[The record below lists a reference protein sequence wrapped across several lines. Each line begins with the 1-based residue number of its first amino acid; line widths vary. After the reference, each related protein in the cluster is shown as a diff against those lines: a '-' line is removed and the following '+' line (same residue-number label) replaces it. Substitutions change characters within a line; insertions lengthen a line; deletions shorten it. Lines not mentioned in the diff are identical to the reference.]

1 MFILLKMLLREKLN
15 KLLIEVNDNI
25 SKGNSSW
32 LSSIKL
38 KLENIIKDYP
48 DEGIAYFLL
57 GKILNY
63 FNDYY
68 NAYKNV
74 NNGIDKGYLE
84 GDYLR
89 KELLEKIIKFK
100 NIDNSCLEQELYK
113 TIQIFSKEQS
123 LYKVS
128 FKKEDLQRIE
138 SFYERI
144 KKFSNDISNY
154 QQKDKFLKPCK
165 LLLDKITSLL
175 EKSVILNIIYEGLQD
190 KINYISFLNK
200 NYHDINKDK
209 IYYIITL
216 QIIIFENILSDLN
229 ISKNTDLSNKFY
241 ELSNIINSNYH
252 YKENLLDVFFNY
264 NEYNDFDEERE
275 PKIFK
280 LHKLE
285 INIRDNSKLIGLL
298 LKSIN
303 IYSKPFHDN
312 IPDIVDYVD
321 ELEYLISYIKKNI
334 EISINFVIKLELI
347 ISLYLAWFLVLYE
360 IKNNVNYFANQILQE
375 KIEKLKLCL

>member
-1 MFILLKMLLREKLN
+1 MNIFFEHSLREKLN
-15 KLLIEVNDNI
+15 KLLIKVNDNI

-48 DEGIAYFLL
+48 DEGLAYFLL

-74 NNGIDKGYLE
+74 NNAIDKGYLE

-100 NIDNSCLEQELYK
+100 NIDNYCLEQELYK

-154 QQKDKFLKPCK
+154 EQKDKFLKPCE

-321 ELEYLISYIKKNI
+321 ELEYLISYMKKNT

-360 IKNNVNYFANQILQE
+360 IKNNVNYFANQILQK